1 MSVFKLQEWW
11 SVKLADDEEFDNGG
25 MIIGNLDNSSTD
37 HAKIAVGSLRGM
49 LRVYYPT
56 KPSYRIEDLIFEEQM
71 EAPVLQMLV
80 GKFIPSSPRSNGIAI
95 LHPKKLVVYELAPVG
110 SSKITHYTLTKVYQ
124 HVLGD
129 GDGKHF
135 TAYAMIAGH
144 FGGSNKGREMILV
157 QSMDGKIQI
166 FEQSAH
172 AFTRQFNDSL
182 LPGPMLYLPNMDAF
196 LNCNYAARVECYRYQ
211 VLASLQNEIPS
222 THTHDSKEDDDDHNG
237 RSRVADRGRDEGRG
251 KKGPGNITSTIG
263 FGLLAVRS
271 ALVEWSTNV
280 GESVRQV
287 VRGKFST
294 NLTSTVNE
302 PVTSFYKKNRTRDES
317 APASAATTT
326 GGQSFGGGGD
336 EVLVLCDKSMFL
348 IKESGAIIQQR
359 RLEHDAVCMCAYTP
373 DGGKGEHIMVA
384 TEEGTIQ
391 IFVDFTL
398 RWAAK
403 VPIAPV
409 QIQVAQFASQKGLIV
424 TLDDSGQLNIGYL
437 GTKPPVNAVSL
448 SGGQNAASSGRDM
461 DYDKIDE
468 EHRRLLQ
475 IIRESQSDKKAE
487 PKDKLVLRVQIPKTL
502 DRDMHAG
509 VLEATSSPPKDLVQ
523 VENGGDGRGH
533 VKICVRVAI
542 SCTGEEPCTNVCL
555 TPHVPSFVYAAP
567 VNMTFENIA
576 GNSATPLL
584 VKFYFYARAGQ
595 IPTDL
600 NGQITATYTTP
611 SGEARVMVYPLQL
624 PIWLACRVRPAVKQA
639 AFKFTLGPDFGSGN
653 SDPADSP
660 VLSELFDDM
669 LYATEESGVNVG
681 DMLGSMAAYAL
692 GFEYYYTNRG
702 ENSNLSDSATAG
714 TSILL
719 SKQTG
724 RYRVQSD
731 MLSSALLVTSELER
745 RLLVKT
751 GKDASSGIV
760 VPAITFNDTL
770 PLDGFFDAI
779 NRHFSTRARYVC
791 FLLLWLHLS
800 FGCEFTHSMLFSL
813 SLSVYTRMYYR
824 LADLSSQLNDNSH
837 QFRIVQKRLLVR
849 YKDRNPAPLNGL
861 EIIMEDSYNA
871 LIALGDEIE
880 MLTATLQQQSTV
892 LTCQSK
898 LMVAL
903 CAMKYQMS
911 AEDSKLLESYFCP
924 TLRDGQEQ
932 GWEETIEAST
942 TFLLKTCLAKN
953 VKESASLSNVV
964 LEMPANTDRLL
975 KHIAMVFDR
984 IGKGAR
990 LVSTPP
996 QVYDDAPMRNES
1008 KA

>member
-1 MSVFKLQEWW
+1 MS
-11 SVKLADDEEFDNGG
+11 DGEEFDNGC
-25 MIIGNLDNSSTD
+25 MILGNLDNAPNEAT
-37 HAKIAVGSLRGM
+37 KIAVGSLQGV

-56 KPSYRIEDLIFEEQM
+56 RPTYRIEDLIYEEQL
-71 EAPVLQMLV
+71 EGPILQLLV
-80 GKFIPSSPRSNGIAI
+80 GKFIPSSPKSNGIAV
-95 LHPKKLVVYELAPVG
+95 LHPKKLVVYELAPQG
-110 SSKITHYTLTKVYQ
+110 SNKVTHHSLTKIYQ

-182 LPGPMLYLPNMDAF
+182 LPGPMLYLPKMDAF

-211 VLASLQNEIPS
+211 VLASLHNAIPS
-222 THTHDSKEDDDDHNG
+222 SHMADSKEEDDDNNSNRNG
-237 RSRVADRGRDEGRG
+237 RSQVGQRGQQA
-251 KKGPGNITSTIG
+251 KGTGSGTATGTIG
-263 FGLLAVRS
+263 FGLLAVKS

-294 NLTSTVNE
+294 NLTSTVNQ
-302 PVTSFYKKNRTRDES
+302 PVTSFYRKNGG
-317 APASAATTT
+317 PAANTNAKPSAAVT
-326 GGQSFGGGGD
+326 GIGD

-348 IKESGAIIQQR
+348 LKETGGIIQQR
-359 RLEHDAVCMCAYTP
+359 RFEHDAVCMCSYTP
-373 DGGKGEHIMVA
+373 ENVRGEHIIVA

-391 IFVDFTL
+391 IFTDFTL

-403 VPIAPV
+403 VPVPPV
-409 QIQVAQFASQKGLIV
+409 QIAVATFASQKGLIV
-424 TLDDSGQLNIGYL
+424 TLDDTGRLNIGYL
-437 GTKPPVNAVSL
+437 GTKPPVNAVTM
-448 SGGQNAASSGRDM
+448 SGAQNTGSCARDM
-461 DYDKIDE
+461 NYDKIDE
-468 EHRRLLQ
+468 EHRHLLQ

-487 PKDKLVLRVQIPKTL
+487 PKDKLVLRLQMPKTL
-502 DRDMHAG
+502 DKDVHSG
-509 VLEATSSPPKDLVQ
+509 ILESLPSPPKDLVE
-523 VENGGDGRGH
+523 VEYGGDGRGH
-533 VKICVRVAI
+533 VKICVRVFV
-542 SCTGEEPCTNVCL
+542 SCTGDQPCTNVCL
-555 TPHVPSFVYAAP
+555 TPHVPSFVFSAP
-567 VNMTFENIA
+567 VNITFESIA
-576 GNSATPLL
+576 GNSATPLV
-584 VKFYFYARAGQ
+584 VKFYFYARADQ
-595 IPTDL
+595 IPSDL

-611 SGEARVMVYPLQL
+611 TGESRVMVYPLQL
-624 PIWLACRVRPAVKQA
+624 PIWLACRVKPAVKQA
-639 AFKFTLGPDFGSGN
+639 AFKFTLGPEAGYVSNNGDPN
-653 SDPADSP
+653 SL
-660 VLSELFDDM
+660 VLTELFDDM

-681 DMLGSMAAYAL
+681 DLLGSMAAYAL
-692 GFEYYYTNRG
+692 GFEYFYTNRG
-702 ENSNLSDSATAG
+702 ENQNLPEGSSVG

-731 MLSSALLVTSELER
+731 NLSAVLLITTELER
-745 RLLVKT
+745 RLLIKMGGGGVT
-751 GKDASSGIV
+751 NTANNIV

-770 PLDGFFDAI
+770 PLDGYFEAI
-779 NRHFSTRARYVC
+779 NRHFATRV
-791 FLLLWLHLS
+791 
-800 FGCEFTHSMLFSL
+800 
-813 SLSVYTRMYYR
+813 R
-824 LADLSSQLNDNSH
+824 LGELTSQLNDQSH

-861 EIIMEDSYNA
+861 EILMEEGYNT

-880 MLTATLQQQSTV
+880 LGNAILKQQSAI
-892 LTCQSK
+892 LTCYSK
-898 LMVAL
+898 LMCVL

-911 AEDSKLLESYFCP
+911 VEDSRLLESYFCP
-924 TLRDGQEQ
+924 TLQDGLDQ

-942 TFLLKTCLAKN
+942 TYLLKTCLAKN

-964 LEMPANTDRLL
+964 LEIPVNTDRLL

-990 LVSTPP
+990 LLPTPP
-996 QVYDDAPMRNES
+996 QVYDDDAPARNETKS
-1008 KA
+1008 